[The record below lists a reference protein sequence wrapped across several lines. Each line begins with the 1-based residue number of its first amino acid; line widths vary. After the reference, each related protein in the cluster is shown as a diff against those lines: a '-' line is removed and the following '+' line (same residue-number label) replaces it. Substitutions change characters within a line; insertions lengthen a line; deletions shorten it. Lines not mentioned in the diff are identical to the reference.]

1 MIQSYKILEVYK
13 RSFKLAMDIFWLTK
27 KFPKEEVY
35 SLTSQIVR
43 SSRSV
48 CANIVEGWAKRQY
61 ENVFKQHL
69 IHALGSCAETEDWFL
84 FAKECQYIDQKTSD
98 PFFDELDQIGKMI
111 NKLHQNWTSYE
122 K

>member
-1 MIQSYKILEVYK
+1 MIKSYKDLEVHK
-13 RSFKLAMDIFWLTK
+13 EAFKLAMEIFWITR

-48 CANIVEGWAKRQY
+48 SANICEGWAKRKY
-61 ENVFKQHL
+61 DAVFKQHL
-69 IHALGSCAETEDWFL
+69 IHALGSNSETEDWLNYTF
-84 FAKECQYIDQKTSD
+84 ECKYIPQET
-98 PFFDELDQIGKMI
+98 FTNLLDKNSKVGKMLT
-111 NKLHQNWTSYE
+111 KLHQNWRNYE